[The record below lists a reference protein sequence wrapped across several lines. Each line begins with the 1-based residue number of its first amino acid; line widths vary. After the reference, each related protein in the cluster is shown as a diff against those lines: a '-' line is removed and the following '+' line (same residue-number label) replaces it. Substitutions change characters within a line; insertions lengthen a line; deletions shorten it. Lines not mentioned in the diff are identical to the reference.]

1 MCNKLKA
8 LRIEKKLTQQ
18 QVAER
23 IGVAVSAMS
32 AYESGDRLPNY
43 KALIKL
49 ATLYHVSCDYLV
61 GLDKNRSI
69 DVSGLSEEEIGLI
82 SQAVDLFRNKNNHL

>member
-1 MCNKLKA
+1 MCDKLKA

-32 AYESGDRLPNY
+32 AYESGDRLPPY

-49 ATLYHVSCDYLV
+49 ASLYHVSCDYLM
-61 GLDKNRSI
+61 GMDKNRSI
-69 DVSGLSEEEIGLI
+69 DVSGLSDDEIVLI
-82 SQAVDLFRNKNNHL
+82 SQAVDLFRNKHNN

>member
-82 SQAVDLFRNKNNHL
+82 SQAVDLFRNKNNHS